1 MIFNMSSLRI
11 LQLLAWCFCATTNH
25 GSLSVS
31 GFFFSSIEILFHLF
45 GLPLPSLCIRI
56 LPCLTVTCFYRFGYC
71 FLKACSF
78 LKMKWR
84 NGGGG
89 KNMENLRDREVIV
102 VLYWKKCNFNNTK
115 KNMTVNF
122 SPLHVIIA
130 VSNKRYSKENLSLTT
145 GSEMQS
151 LKTISRQA
159 QIPSKTYR

>member
-1 MIFNMSSLRI
+1 
-11 LQLLAWCFCATTNH
+11 
-25 GSLSVS
+25 
-31 GFFFSSIEILFHLF
+31 
-45 GLPLPSLCIRI
+45 
-56 LPCLTVTCFYRFGYC
+56 
-71 FLKACSF
+71 
-78 LKMKWR
+78 
-84 NGGGG
+84 
-89 KNMENLRDREVIV
+89 MENLRDREVIV